1 MFQAESGFNYKILKK
16 NHKTCP
22 GLFLNLEH
30 NCFFHISFADFSQ
43 ISDKIR
49 PNPPPHTHNF
59 FPWETFFLNLKIIN

>member
-16 NHKTCP
+16 KLHKTCP

-49 PNPPPHTHNF
+49 
-59 FPWETFFLNLKIIN
+59 ETFFLNLKITN